1 MLRLLLVLL
10 AYPIAWFV
18 SVGLAYAFAIVGIVL
33 GALISVKRFSKVDIV
48 LGVILLVFSVIVLAG
63 TISTH
68 IAVIGVEKA
77 IKEATKVENVT
88 ASLGEPIKVGD
99 WRVTVL
105 SVQKAD
111 YVKIGDSYY
120 EPSKGKKFIIVK
132 LRIEYLGKEME
143 SPSEIWDFTIV
154 TNARKG
160 YSEELIPANILFEVS
175 DEVKA
180 KAVEITGLD
189 KSQKLAS
196 GGSIEG
202 DILFEIPTNE
212 EPVELHFKVGI
223 VGGYKATVSI
233 PHSS

>member
-88 ASLGEPIKVGD
+88 ASLG
-99 WRVTVL
+99 
-105 SVQKAD
+105 
-111 YVKIGDSYY
+111 
-120 EPSKGKKFIIVK
+120 
-132 LRIEYLGKEME
+132 
-143 SPSEIWDFTIV
+143 
-154 TNARKG
+154 
-160 YSEELIPANILFEVS
+160 
-175 DEVKA
+175 
-180 KAVEITGLD
+180 
-189 KSQKLAS
+189 
-196 GGSIEG
+196 
-202 DILFEIPTNE
+202 
-212 EPVELHFKVGI
+212 
-223 VGGYKATVSI
+223 
-233 PHSS
+233 